1 MQEAKLYN
9 IVETVR
15 EFTYLCATVNARG
28 CLIAAETDRTKLCV
42 LILWNVAIYYIERGF
57 L

>member
-15 EFTYLCATVNARG
+15 EITYLCATANAPG
-28 CLIAAETDRTKLCV
+28 CPMAAETDRTKCCV
-42 LILWNVAIYYIERGF
+42 LISWNVAIYYIERGF